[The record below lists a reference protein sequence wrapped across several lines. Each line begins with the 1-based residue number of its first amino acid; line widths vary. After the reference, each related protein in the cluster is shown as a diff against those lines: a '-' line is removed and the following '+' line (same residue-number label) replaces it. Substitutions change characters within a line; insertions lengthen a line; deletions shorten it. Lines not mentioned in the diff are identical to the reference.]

1 MRSTISIALPLPL
14 LLLLHPGVV
23 AVAATAAEVPARQG
37 FHACDA
43 DSSGAISFQE
53 FKAKARK
60 RSVGPYRTTKE
71 LKVLFKAL
79 DRGKKGFLNAND
91 YAHFEAHE
99 RSLVRGADFFK
110 AHESTQLLSAWMRR
124 SKFVVTSDLF
134 STASTAIRLKQVL
147 KEMLPK
153 QPASAL
159 WIHDARAGW
168 DEPKI
173 ARAWLMDG
181 FAELSDLAECGVTS
195 SAGLW
200 INRWKKFGREH
211 GMKMAEQ
218 LQPGRYVQRYED
230 TNLTRVKQVLDRASL
245 LYLPG
250 GEPYSLLDALKHSPE
265 GAAVWAHAR
274 RRINAGNLVVLT
286 RSAGSIVVG
295 ATVDVTTE
303 RPSGWRGDTTGLG
316 LAPKLA
322 FIPHFYLPQV
332 RTHTPQKAT
341 AIPPPLAASHVCHL
355 SGVSH
360 LFSPLLSVSLHR

>member
-1 MRSTISIALPLPL
+1 
-14 LLLLHPGVV
+14 
-23 AVAATAAEVPARQG
+23 
-37 FHACDA
+37 
-43 DSSGAISFQE
+43 
-53 FKAKARK
+53 
-60 RSVGPYRTTKE
+60 
-71 LKVLFKAL
+71 
-79 DRGKKGFLNAND
+79 
-91 YAHFEAHE
+91 
-99 RSLVRGADFFK
+99 
-110 AHESTQLLSAWMRR
+110 MRR

-295 ATVDVTTE
+295 ATVDVTTRSRRSGQAAGAAIRPASAWRRSSPSSRTFTCHRCE
-303 RPSGWRGDTTGLG
+303 RTL
-316 LAPKLA
+316 PKR
-322 FIPHFYLPQV
+322 PRPYRRRWQ
-332 RTHTPQKAT
+332 
-341 AIPPPLAASHVCHL
+341 PPLFAICPA
-355 SGVSH
+355 
-360 LFSPLLSVSLHR
+360 